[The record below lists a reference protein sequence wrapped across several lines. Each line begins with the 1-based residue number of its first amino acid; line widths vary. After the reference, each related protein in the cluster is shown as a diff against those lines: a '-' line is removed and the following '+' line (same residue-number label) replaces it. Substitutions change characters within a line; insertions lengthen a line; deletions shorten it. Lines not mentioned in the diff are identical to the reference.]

1 MCRTDRRLRG
11 TQLLLLGDK
20 DIGGDIRI
28 LVPPQFF
35 GGGHVPPVPDGSPPM
50 VLGPCPG
57 LRPWPL
63 ARPAVFFHF
72 LANFWPVFVHF
83 VVSFAVIFGQFLSVI
98 WQFLASL
105 CKFLV
110 KLFVN
115 LAELF
120 ANLAILIII
129 ILPLQSELAMFYVWC
144 QQNTSFQYKKYRNE
158 ENSSVMHSVQKLNQH
173 NRHSND

>member
-11 TQLLLLGDK
+11 TQLLLLGGQGYW
-20 DIGGDIRI
+20 GGHSYPCP
-28 LVPPQFF
+28 PPQFF
-35 GGGHVPPVPDGSPPM
+35 WGGHVPPVPDGSPPM

-83 VVSFAVIFGQFLSVI
+83 VVSFAVIFGQFWSVI

-120 ANLAILIII
+120 ANLVELFANLAILIII
-129 ILPLQSELAMFYVWC
+129 ILPLQSELAMFYV
-144 QQNTSFQYKKYRNE
+144 
-158 ENSSVMHSVQKLNQH
+158 
-173 NRHSND
+173 